1 MTAQEKKVVERLKKD
16 PDFDAKGLTDE
27 EILAK
32 ARFDEDGDGLEV
44 YDSVE
49 AYKAAM
55 KKRRDIVEIK
65 E

>member
-1 MTAQEKKVVERLKKD
+1 MTAQEKKAVERLKND

-55 KKRRDIVEIK
+55 KKRRDIIEIK

>member
-1 MTAQEKKVVERLKKD
+1 MTTEEKKVVERLKND
-16 PDFDAKGLTDE
+16 PGFNAKGLTDE

-32 ARFDEDGDGLEV
+32 ARFYEDGDGLEV

-55 KKRRDIVEIK
+55 KKRRDIIEIK

>member
-1 MTAQEKKVVERLKKD
+1 MTTAEKKAVDRLKND

-55 KKRRDIVEIK
+55 KKRKDIVEIK
-65 E
+65 

>member
-1 MTAQEKKVVERLKKD
+1 MTTEEKKAVERLKND
-16 PDFDAKGLTDE
+16 PGFNAKGLTDE

>member
-1 MTAQEKKVVERLKKD
+1 MTAQEKKAVERLKND
-16 PDFDAKGLTDE
+16 PDVNTKGLTDE